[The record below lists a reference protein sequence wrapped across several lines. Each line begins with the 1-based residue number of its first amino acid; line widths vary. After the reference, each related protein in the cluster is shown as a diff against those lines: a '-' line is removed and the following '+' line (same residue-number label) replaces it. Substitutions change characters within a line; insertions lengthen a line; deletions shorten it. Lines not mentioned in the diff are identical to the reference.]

1 MFSPD
6 EIREALRPIED
17 PEVHL
22 SIVALGL
29 VREIKVSEEDASVH
43 VDLTLTSPF
52 CPLGP
57 EIIAEVKTAV
67 LALEGVEKAE
77 VELVWEPPWDPKVDA
92 DEDVKATL
100 GIWD

>member
-1 MFSPD
+1 MLSPD

-17 PEVHL
+17 PEIHM

-29 VREIKVSEEDASVH
+29 VREIKAVEETASVH
-43 VDLTLTSPF
+43 VDLVLTSPY

-57 EIIAEVKTAV
+57 EIIAEVKGR
-67 LALEGVEKAE
+67 LLSLDGVEQAD
-77 VELVWEPPWDPKVDA
+77 VDLVWDPPWDPKVDA
-92 DEDVKATL
+92 DEDVKAEL